1 MGVGEFVV
9 EVRKDRFQG
18 LSKVA
23 VDASARMSFLSS
35 FLHRCGLLSFLI
47 ALNLLGA
54 GVVRADTTT
63 NATGDI
69 VAQLCP
75 LLDNLTE
82 AAVSVARS
90 SRIIGSSQLGLTLAD
105 ADSLMAAVRSP
116 DMTVALGNTSKKLQ
130 KSLSRFKSQLLKT
143 EAAVDNSRIT
153 DSAAL
158 KVMLRTVTIGQQ
170 LKALVPTLPS
180 SDTVVMVTEIQSRT
194 MVLHYAGDTVCFQ
207 VNILNAA
214 SDPSCGPV
222 NVAVD
227 PVGGDPTDVLV
238 IGTPDFSTAT
248 DFCLTMGPDAGT
260 LQVTVSTCNQTN
272 SVLLYNYGVPKTTGT
287 TLLPAS
293 IPPAAPSNLAA
304 VVVTPTSITLDW
316 QNNADN
322 ELGFQILRAT
332 SPGGPWSAVG
342 TVGADVTSYT
352 DTGLQPLTTY
362 YYEVVAFN

>member
-1 MGVGEFVV
+1 
-9 EVRKDRFQG
+9 
-18 LSKVA
+18 
-23 VDASARMSFLSS
+23 
-35 FLHRCGLLSFLI
+35 
-47 ALNLLGA
+47 
-54 GVVRADTTT
+54 
-63 NATGDI
+63 
-69 VAQLCP
+69 
-75 LLDNLTE
+75 
-82 AAVSVARS
+82 
-90 SRIIGSSQLGLTLAD
+90 
-105 ADSLMAAVRSP
+105 
-116 DMTVALGNTSKKLQ
+116 MTVALGNTSKKLQ

-158 KVMLRTVTIGQQ
+158 KVMLRTVAIGQQ

-180 SDTVVMVTEIQSRT
+180 SDTVVMVGEVKSRT

-214 SDPSCGPV
+214 SDPSCSSV

-227 PVGGDPTDVLV
+227 PVGGDPTNVLV
-238 IGTPDFSTAT
+238 IGTLDFSTGT

-272 SVLLYNYGVPKTTGT
+272 SVLLYNYGVPKEAGT

-304 VVVTPTSITLDW
+304 MVATPTSITLDW

-322 ELGFQILRAT
+322 ELGFQILRAK
-332 SPGGPWSAVG
+332 SPGGPWRAVG

-352 DTGLQPLTTY
+352 DMGLRPLTTY